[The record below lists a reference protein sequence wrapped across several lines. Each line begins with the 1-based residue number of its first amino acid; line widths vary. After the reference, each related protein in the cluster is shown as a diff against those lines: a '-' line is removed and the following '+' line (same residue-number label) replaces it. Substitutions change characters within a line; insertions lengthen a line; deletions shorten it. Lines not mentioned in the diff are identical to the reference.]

1 MIGIGKGVKLYME
14 KWIVIV
20 YMDGDKIASHVF
32 EGGSEDEL
40 RPLATDWVES
50 NHGKGTDWSF
60 HRVHE

>member
-1 MIGIGKGVKLYME
+1 ME

-20 YMDGDKIASHVF
+20 YRDGDKIASHIF
-32 EGGSEDEL
+32 EGESEGEL

-60 HRVHE
+60 HHIIYE